1 MDAGSCPRFV
11 MISNTF
17 LNIAEIKQYR
27 DTFSRN
33 PSKQEKVS
41 PVLLN
46 YQGEPVN
53 LTWKKFPRWN
63 YSHR

>member
-1 MDAGSCPRFV
+1 